1 MTSSTPS
8 ASQIDFQAIV
18 VGAGP
23 AGTAA
28 AYTLAKAGLT
38 CALMERGTYPGAKN
52 VMGGVLYTEPVA
64 KIIPKFWEEAPLERP
79 LVQQEF
85 WVMASEGC
93 VALKQQNERLRQQP
107 YNRYS
112 VLRAKFDPW
121 FARQAEEAGAYLINK
136 TVVKELLW
144 QNDQVVGVRTD
155 RPLGDLYAPIVILAD
170 GVNSLLTQQ
179 AGLRKKIEPKQVAL
193 AVKEVIALPE
203 EKILDRF
210 NLETGHGAA
219 IDLYGKVAHGL
230 AGSGFIYT
238 NRNSIS
244 IGLGIMLDDLA
255 GSRATPYELLEE
267 LKNHLAVR
275 PLIAGGEPREYMAH
289 MIPEGGYYSMPK
301 LYRGG
306 VMVAGDAAMMVNGV
320 HREGANLA
328 MTSGRLA
335 AETAIGAVES
345 RDFSESSLSAYEKAL
360 NNSFVLKDLKKY
372 KRFPAFVSA
381 HNQIFS
387 LFPEMLN
394 SAATDFM
401 TVDDETK
408 ADKQRRIGRE
418 IRSRLSLWQTLKSA
432 YQGWR
437 SVK

>member
-1 MTSSTPS
+1 MTTS
-8 ASQIDFQAIV
+8 APAVDFQAIV

-28 AYTLAKAGLT
+28 AYTLAKAGVT
-38 CALMERGTYPGAKN
+38 CALLERGAYPGAKN

-64 KIIPKFWEEAPLERP
+64 EIIPEFWKTAPLERP

-85 WVMASEGC
+85 WVMAPDGC
-93 VALKQQNERLRQQP
+93 ISLKQQNEKMRELP

-121 FARQAEEAGAYLINK
+121 FAKQAEEAGAYLINK
-136 TVVKELLW
+136 TVVSELLW
-144 QNDQVVGVRTD
+144 KHDQVVGVRTD
-155 RPLGDLYAPIVILAD
+155 RPQGDLYAPIVILAD
-170 GVNSLLTQQ
+170 GVNSLLAEQ
-179 AGLRKKIEPKQVAL
+179 AGLRNKVEPKQVAL

-203 EKILDRF
+203 KTIVERF
-210 NLETGHGAA
+210 NLEPDHGAA
-219 IDLYGKVAHGL
+219 IDLYGNIAHGL

-244 IGLGIMLDDLA
+244 IGLGLMLDDLA
-255 GSRATPYELLEE
+255 QSQTKPYELLDE
-267 LKNHLAVR
+267 LKSHLAVR
-275 PLIAGGEPREYMAH
+275 QLIAGGEPREYMAH
-289 MIPEGGYYSMPK
+289 MIPEGGYLAMPR

-306 VMVAGDAAMMVNGV
+306 VMVAGDAAMMVNGI

-328 MTSGRLA
+328 MTSGRIA
-335 AETAIGAVES
+335 AETTIAALKS
-345 RDFSESSLSAYEKAL
+345 KDYSDHSLSAYERGL
-360 NNSFVLKDLKKY
+360 NNSYVLKDLKKY
-372 KRFPAFVSA
+372 KRFPAFVSS

-387 LFPEMLN
+387 LFPEILN
-394 SAATDFM
+394 EAAADFM

-408 ADKQRRIGRE
+408 DDKQHRIGHD
-418 IRSRLSLWQTLKSA
+418 IFSRLSLWQAIKMA

>member
-1 MTSSTPS
+1 MMSNTPG
-8 ASQIDFQAIV
+8 ASQIDFQAVV

-38 CALMERGTYPGAKN
+38 CALIERGAYPGAKN

-64 KIIPKFWEEAPLERP
+64 KIIPEFWEEAPLERP

-85 WVMASEGC
+85 WVMAADGC
-93 VALKQQNERLRQQP
+93 VALRQQNERLRQQP

-121 FARQAEEAGAYLINK
+121 FARQADEAGAYVINK

-144 QNDQVVGVRTD
+144 QGDQVVGVRTD

-179 AGLRKKIEPKQVAL
+179 AGLRTKVEPKQVAL
-193 AVKEVIALPE
+193 AVKEIIALPE

-210 NLETGHGAA
+210 NLEPGHGAA
-219 IDLYGKVAHGL
+219 IDLYGNIAHGL

-238 NRNSIS
+238 NRNSLS

-255 GSRATPYELLEE
+255 GSRAKPYELLEE
-267 LKNHLAVR
+267 LKNHMAVR

-289 MIPEGGYYSMPK
+289 MIPEGGYFAMPK
-301 LYRGG
+301 LYRSGA
-306 VMVAGDAAMMVNGV
+306 MVAGDAAQMVNGV

-335 AETAIGAVES
+335 AETAIEAID
-345 RDFSESSLSAYEKAL
+345 RNDFSERSLATYEKAL
-360 NNSFVLKDLKKY
+360 NESFVLKDLKKY
-372 KRFPAFVSA
+372 KRFPAFVSS

-394 SAATDFM
+394 KAAADFM
-401 TVDDETK
+401 IVDDETK
-408 ADKQRRIGRE
+408 SKKQRRIGRE
-418 IRSRLSLWQTLKSA
+418 IRSRLPLWQTLKNA